1 MKTSVPGNF
10 QVIIQRTVFIS
21 CAQISAIDL
30 TNCLPTKYVYSTF
43 HPDILCQAAFPRNL
57 LFWAGNRKKA
67 PPVVPFQVKAVDHL
81 KCANQ
86 SFSRNPIMITVSK
99 CFNLHQFFLNSKYE
113 LVLTIFLLQLQSIND
128 VV

>member
-30 TNCLPTKYVYSTF
+30 TNCLPTQYVYSTF
-43 HPDILCQAAFPRNL
+43 LSDILCQAAFPRNL
-57 LFWAGNRKKA
+57 LFWAGNRMKA
-67 PPVVPFQVKAVDHL
+67 PPVVPLQVKAVDHL

-86 SFSRNPIMITVSK
+86 SFSRNPIMLTVSRF
-99 CFNLHQFFLNSKYE
+99 FNLHQFFLNSKYE
-113 LVLTIFLLQLQSIND
+113 LVLTIFLLQLQSINEL
-128 VV
+128 V